1 MAHGR
6 WFMGDCSL
14 ENNGLEKRLKGRFW
28 QLQPDISKA
37 EQRVSPGSGVQKF
50 FVKLPKTGSWIDS

>member
-1 MAHGR
+1 MVHGR
-6 WFMGDCSL
+6 IMVWETIERKVL
-14 ENNGLEKRLKGRFW
+14 AVAGRY
-28 QLQPDISKA
+28 ISEA